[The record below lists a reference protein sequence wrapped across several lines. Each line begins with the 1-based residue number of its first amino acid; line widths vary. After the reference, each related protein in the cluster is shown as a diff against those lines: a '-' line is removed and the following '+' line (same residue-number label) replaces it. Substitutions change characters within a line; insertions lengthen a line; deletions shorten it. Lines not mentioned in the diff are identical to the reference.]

1 MFYKRRDYSQ
11 VVNGRNPIVAHEY
24 LGDCVEGKDV
34 FIADD
39 IISSG
44 ECMLDIAYALKKQ
57 RRKAAFLPTPPTPFS
72 QTAWM
77 PSTKPMRD
85 GMICGRVRLPT
96 FTYRTPELL
105 SRAWFHEVDCIQ
117 VHRLFHRRA
126 EPRHF
131 RQRHHRSPRKD
142 QGSART
148 HRTGP
153 LSIFLRFY
161 RKARCF
167 YSGPLVFRRFSAL
180 DQRSVVKSGLWGYNQ
195 DKIKTAR
202 QSRRAGR
209 NRMDARYT
217 GEQIAA
223 ARRAKGLTQKQ
234 LADALGVTDK
244 AVSKWER
251 GLNYPDIV
259 LFQPISELLGLPL
272 LQLFCKDGL
281 SAEQAVAAAAAL
293 SAQEKQAVRRD
304 MKWHAV
310 FRLAAALTLSAALVY
325 VSRVLDLHGIYGW
338 PQGCTMGM
346 LPFTGWLAGDAVF
359 TLRQVKKL

>member
-1 MFYKRRDYSQ
+1 
-11 VVNGRNPIVAHEY
+11 
-24 LGDCVEGKDV
+24 
-34 FIADD
+34 
-39 IISSG
+39 
-44 ECMLDIAYALKKQ
+44 
-57 RRKAAFLPTPPTPFS
+57 
-72 QTAWM
+72 
-77 PSTKPMRD
+77 
-85 GMICGRVRLPT
+85 
-96 FTYRTPELL
+96 
-105 SRAWFHEVDCIQ
+105 
-117 VHRLFHRRA
+117 
-126 EPRHF
+126 
-131 RQRHHRSPRKD
+131 
-142 QGSART
+142 
-148 HRTGP
+148 
-153 LSIFLRFY
+153 
-161 RKARCF
+161 
-167 YSGPLVFRRFSAL
+167 
-180 DQRSVVKSGLWGYNQ
+180 
-195 DKIKTAR
+195 
-202 QSRRAGR
+202 
-209 NRMDARYT
+209 MDARYT

-293 SAQEKQAVRRD
+293 SAQEKQAVR
-304 MKWHAV
+304 HAV

-359 TLRQVKKL
+359 TLRQIKKL